1 MKIINGI
8 KKVAKPF
15 VDVPAW
21 AGYDQLKASA
31 KSISTSMKDLF
42 VPKKSDKKET
52 FEEAMQRL
60 NLTEADLIARQ
71 KEFKRLIIIF
81 SILGFIVLGYTF
93 YLIWDRAFWGGL
105 ASFGLTVLVFSYS
118 FRYHFWLFQIRQ
130 RKLGCTL
137 REWLDSGFMMGGKK

>member
-1 MKIINGI
+1 MKIVSGI

-15 VDVPAW
+15 VDIPAW
-21 AGYDQLKASA
+21 SGYEQLKESA
-31 KSISTSMKDLF
+31 KSISSNVKDLF
-42 VPKKSDKKET
+42 VPKSAQRIET
-52 FEEAMQRL
+52 FEEAMKRL

-81 SILGFIVLGYTF
+81 SVLGFAVLGYTF
-93 YLIWDRAFWGGL
+93 YLIWDRAFWGGM
-105 ASFGLTVLVFSYS
+105 ASFGLTVLIFSYS

-137 REWLDSGFMMGGKK
+137 REWLDSGFMGDKK